1 MIYFAV
7 GLSLLTGNKLIEK
20 SEQSFILSIVL
31 VERAKSKFRNVPSV
45 IAEKL

>member
-7 GLSLLTGNKLIEK
+7 GLSLLTGNKLIEE
-20 SEQSFILSIVL
+20 SEHGFILSIVL
-31 VERAKSKFRNVPSV
+31 VERAKKRFKNVPSL

>member
-20 SEQSFILSIVL
+20 SERGFILPIVL
-31 VERAKSKFRNVPSV
+31 VEGLRRDL
-45 IAEKL
+45 EMYCQ